1 MAYEYECLPANMEE
15 EEALLKRPQLP
26 RSRRCLGRDC
36 FPCVPARY
44 VLAIISSLG
53 FVNVYALRV
62 NLSVAIVEMEN
73 DTATLYNGSA
83 RVILTLYVYYL
94 WY

>member
-1 MAYEYECLPANMEE
+1 MEE
-15 EEALLKRPQLP
+15 EEALLDRPRQS
-26 RSRRCLGRDC
+26 RSRRWLGRDY

-44 VLAIISSLG
+44 VLAVISSLG

-73 DTATLYNGSA
+73 DTATLHNGSA
-83 RVILTLYVYYL
+83 KVILT
-94 WY
+94 